1 MIDPASAASAA
12 AIWLAIAVCGW
23 LAWPVARRLFPD
35 ATDQGYLAAKPLG
48 WLFGSYAAW
57 LAGIGGVPFWR
68 FGWMVG
74 LAALGLLCLAFL
86 KRGTPLPPV
95 RRLIASETGF
105 IGLFIL
111 GVLVKAAAPD
121 IHGLEKYMDFGF
133 VNAAL
138 RAQAMPPSDMWWA
151 GEPINYYYVG
161 HVAAAWLIQLAHV
174 PADHGFNLMLAV
186 MFAFTGCLTYRIVEG
201 PLRIVSSG
209 IAVTC
214 GVAAAALVTLGGNF
228 HSVLYGPLRWLS
240 PTTLP
245 RDFYFSDSTRFIGFD
260 PQGGDKGF
268 TEMPGYGF
276 AVGDLHAHVLNLP
289 AAFLIALILTR
300 IASAAAAGRG
310 GRFVTLPEG
319 AALAFLFALS
329 AMTNSWDAVSYG
341 LMMGWAG
348 VVILL
353 QPGGPRPGRLARLAA
368 AAALVVVAAVVL
380 ASPFLLTFRQI
391 ASGLLWTDGG
401 TPLWQLAIV
410 YGHVALPCAA
420 LIALAFTPLRRD
432 PRWAA
437 GFILAATAVTLV
449 VLPEIGYVRDIYGA
463 DHRRANT
470 VFKLSFEAQPLG
482 IMAGC
487 ILVGLLFQSRR
498 WTAKAAGVLVALP
511 LVAPISYV
519 VYTRGDF
526 LASLGSKPL
535 TLDGLAFVSR
545 DRPDDRPL
553 LDWLRE
559 QPADRP
565 ILLAEAAGESFGET
579 GRLSALSGVP
589 ALLGWKGHEWLW
601 RGDYVPVW
609 GRADRIAA
617 FYRAKTF
624 AEVCD
629 FVRASHVTHVAV
641 GTVERESYQGLDDSI
656 FKQLGNEVARG
667 GSSFIVEVGPACRG

>member
-12 AIWLAIAVCGW
+12 AVWLAIAACGW
-23 LAWPVARRLFPD
+23 LAWPFARRLFPD
-35 ATDQGYLAAKPLG
+35 AADQGYLAAKPIG
-48 WLFGSYAAW
+48 WLVGGYAAW
-57 LAGIGGVPFWR
+57 LAGVAGVPFWR
-68 FGWMVG
+68 FGWIVG
-74 LAALGLLCLAFL
+74 LLALGLLCLAFL
-86 KRGTPLPPV
+86 KRVAPLPPL
-95 RRLIASETGF
+95 RRLVACETGF

-111 GVLVKAAAPD
+111 GILVKAAAPD

-138 RAQAMPPSDMWWA
+138 RAEAMPPADMWWA

-161 HVAAAWLIQLAHV
+161 HVTAAWLIQLARV

-186 MFAFTGCLTYRIVEG
+186 IFAFTGCLTYRIVEG
-201 PLRIVSSG
+201 PSRSVSSG
-209 IAVTC
+209 IAVAC

-228 HSVLYGPLRWLS
+228 HSVFYGPFRALS

-300 IASAAAAGRG
+300 IASAAATGRG
-310 GRFVTLPEG
+310 GRFVTLVEG
-319 AALAFLFALS
+319 VALAFLFSQS

-341 LMMGWAG
+341 LMMGWVG

-353 QPGGPRPGRLARLAA
+353 QPGGPRLGRVIRLGAVA
-368 AAALVVVAAVVL
+368 FLVVLGAVVL
-380 ASPFLLTFRQI
+380 ASPFLATFRQI
-391 ASGLLWTDGG
+391 ASGLRWTDGG

-410 YGHVALPCAA
+410 YGHVVLPCAA
-420 LIALAFTPLRRD
+420 LIALVFSPLNRD

-437 GFILAATAVTLV
+437 GFVLAATAITLV
-449 VLPEIGYVRDIYGA
+449 ALPEIGYVRDIYGA

-470 VFKLSFEAQPLG
+470 VFKLSFEAQPLA

-487 ILVGLLFQSRR
+487 ILVGLLLQARR

-519 VYTRGDF
+519 AYTRGDF
-526 LASLGSKPL
+526 LASLGSRSL
-535 TLDGLAFVSR
+535 TLDGFGFIDR
-545 DRPDDRPL
+545 DRRDDRPL
-553 LDWLRE
+553 LDWLRQ
-559 QPADRP
+559 QPAGRP
-565 ILLAEAAGESFGET
+565 VLLVEAAGESFGET
-579 GRLSALSGVP
+579 GRFSALSGVP

-609 GRADRIAA
+609 ERADRIAA
-617 FYRAKTF
+617 FYRAKTLVE
-624 AEVCD
+624 ACD
-629 FVRASHVTHVAV
+629 FVRANHVTHVAV
-641 GTVERESYQGLDDSI
+641 GTVERESYQGLDVLI
-656 FKQLGNEVARG
+656 LKQLGNEVARG